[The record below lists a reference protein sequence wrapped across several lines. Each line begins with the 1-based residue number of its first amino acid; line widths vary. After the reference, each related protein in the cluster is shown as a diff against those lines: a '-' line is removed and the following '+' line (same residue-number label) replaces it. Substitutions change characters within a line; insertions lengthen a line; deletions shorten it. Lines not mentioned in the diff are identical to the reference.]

1 MVPSSKTCVLSAGNE
16 TFFDVECTCFRVGSS
31 NRIHRNG
38 WRPWTSRAQTT
49 ADLSL
54 SPITRSETN
63 LDMNVEESGP
73 VRAGEF
79 GLERVD
85 EFGHRC

>member
-1 MVPSSKTCVLSAGNE
+1 MLGRQTEFTE
-16 TFFDVECTCFRVGSS
+16 TVGAKQ
-31 NRIHRNG
+31 
-38 WRPWTSRAQTT
+38 P
-49 ADLSL
+49 ADLSV